1 MFHFVMSTVT
11 DGEAYNMAIR
21 GGDWGGLDGVDV
33 WGTNVWIHDVSYILL
48 LSLLLHSRIKRLTP
62 PHRSW

>member
-11 DGEAYNMAIR
+11 NGEAYNMAIR

-33 WGTNVWIHDVSYILL
+33 WGTNVWIHDVSSIL